1 MTSKEALAFH
11 RVCRKAKPADYY
23 YVSLYA
29 YHSVYLGPEEGGCWG
44 QDVELISSQEY
55 FCKRDA
61 VRALNKCRRL
71 IKKLDKD
78 ARDNH
83 GNYCNRQLEW
93 LEARGLE
100 ADYLRENDGP
110 TTYGCIIEKVRGSAI
125 HVCSRE
131 YA

>member
-11 RVCRKAKPADYY
+11 RVCRKAKPADYC

-29 YHSVYLGPEEGGCWG
+29 Y
-44 QDVELISSQEY
+44 VELISSQEY